1 MNKKELSQKIASR
14 YNLNIQN
21 ATDIVTDV
29 FKTIMDHLSKEE
41 DVSIVGFGKFKVRNR
56 TARMGRNPNTG
67 EKMTISATRTPII
80 QAGKVLTQRVKKGRT

>member
-67 EKMTISATRTPII
+67 EKMTISATRTPIF